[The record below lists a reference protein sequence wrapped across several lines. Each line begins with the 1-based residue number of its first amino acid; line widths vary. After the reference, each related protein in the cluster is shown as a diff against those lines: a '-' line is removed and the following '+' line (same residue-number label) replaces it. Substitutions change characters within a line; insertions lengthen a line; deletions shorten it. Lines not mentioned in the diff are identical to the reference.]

1 MAALQKFWK
10 AWQRF
15 GKFIGDI
22 VARVVLSIFY
32 FTVLLPFGIGAT
44 FFGDTLGL
52 KKQSESNWETRET
65 PPATLESARRQF

>member
-1 MAALQKFWK
+1 MDALQKFWK

-22 VARVVLSIFY
+22 VGRVVLSVFY
-32 FTVLLPFGIGAT
+32 FTILLPFGIGAT

-52 KKQSESNWETRET
+52 KKKPSANWEDRET
-65 PPATLESARRQF
+65 PSATLETARRQF